1 MEKKNIDNFATMLG
15 KKVINLNSLQ
25 KINDYKNYLNIDHKK
40 YEKYIENYIKMK
52 NTPEKL
58 VWDIVIENI
67 ENDLFI

>member
-1 MEKKNIDNFATMLG
+1 MNVDQTS
-15 KKVINLNSLQ
+15 INHSWE
-25 KINDYKNYLNIDHKK
+25 NYLNVDHKK

-58 VWDIVIENI
+58 VWDIVIEHI